1 MSQISVIYET
11 INRIQKNLCFLIF
24 DWAFQKIS
32 AMYYL
37 QSNNGPWTQ
46 VPWDLPVGCWSFMPW
61 HLGSLRKGGLAVA
74 FVVPGTG
81 LLTAGGIGT
90 ALLLRKAWLSL
101 DPRFLDMAILLVPE
115 VWIISGWSKKLVKD
129 PRFVENDH
137 GDVYRWWKDSSEEKN
152 TDGFF
157 RLWNWG

>member
-1 MSQISVIYET
+1 M
-11 INRIQKNLCFLIF
+11 
-24 DWAFQKIS
+24 
-32 AMYYL
+32 
-37 QSNNGPWTQ
+37 
-46 VPWDLPVGCWSFMPW
+46 
-61 HLGSLRKGGLAVA
+61 A

-101 DPRFLDMAILLVPE
+101 DPRYGHFVGSRSLDNFRLVQK
-115 VWIISGWSKKLVKD
+115 WVKD

-137 GDVYRWWKDSSEEKN
+137 GDVYRWWKDSSEEKKE

-157 RLWNWG
+157 RLWN